1 MALEHIIKH
10 SCRFNIKN
18 PQHKKVNDV
27 LVNLSPDVCKSK
39 SQFLINAAEYYI
51 DHFGKEAF
59 IENGRDDSPY
69 VTKKELN
76 IMEEKMTEA
85 AVTEARNEVIR
96 LLGGA
101 LSGMA
106 GLSIVKQAEISE
118 NEPAE
123 VKGEYRED
131 DETVSD
137 YALSYMLDGME
148 E

>member
-27 LVNLSPDVCKSK
+27 LLNLSPDVCKSK

-59 IENGRDDSPY
+59 IENDRDDSPY

-101 LSGMA
+101 LSGMV

-123 VKGEYRED
+123 VKEEYRED